1 MNIIGALIVVAVFVL
16 MLRVLK
22 LIQNGVG
29 VMTTSRRAW
38 EVLRDRNLDDDAK
51 GELMQRQAKRLFVL
65 FFLLS
70 FSAAAAL
77 LVPVGLAYA
86 LDIAGLFSF
95 DGVMGMLVSWEFL
108 LVMTIVPV
116 LVIWV
121 FAKR

>member
-1 MNIIGALIVVAVFVL
+1 MNILGALIVVAVFVFL
-16 MLRVLK
+16 LRVLK
-22 LIQNGVG
+22 LIQKGVE
-29 VMTTSRRAW
+29 VMTTSRRAL

-70 FSAAAAL
+70 FGGAAAL
-77 LVPVGLAYA
+77 LLPVSLTYA
-86 LDIAGLFSF
+86 LDIAGLLSF

-121 FAKR
+121 IAKR